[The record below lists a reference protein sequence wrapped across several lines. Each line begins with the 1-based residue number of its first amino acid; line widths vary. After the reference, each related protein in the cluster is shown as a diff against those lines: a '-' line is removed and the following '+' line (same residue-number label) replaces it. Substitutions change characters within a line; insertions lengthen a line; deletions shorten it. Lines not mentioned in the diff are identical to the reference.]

1 MLNRAITGGGA
12 MNRLNMLGYTMAML
26 VVSAA
31 AQAQTYPS
39 KPVRI
44 VVPYAAGGPYDEL
57 ARLLSAPLTEIWSQ
71 PVVVDPRGGAGG
83 NIGADTVA
91 KSPPDGYTLLLGNA
105 GPITINP
112 SLQKKMPYD
121 AQRDLIPIVTVMAAQ
136 MVLVV
141 HPSLPVKSV
150 KELVAFA
157 KARPG
162 QINYASAGIGNTQHL
177 AMEYLQS
184 LSGMK
189 LNHVPYKGAAPAFID
204 VIAGQCSLMF
214 ANITGAMN
222 YINSGRVRVIAVSSA
237 KRAAVLPAV
246 PAIAET
252 FPEFDITTWVGIFV
266 PAGTSR
272 DINNKLQADFMTVL
286 ARKDIRERIASQGGE
301 VVAATGEQLAAHIR
315 RETALYAKVVQ
326 SAGIKPE

>member
-1 MLNRAITGGGA
+1 MKRIISVL
-12 MNRLNMLGYTMAML
+12 MAVMIA
-26 VVSAA
+26 VGSAA
-31 AQAQTYPS
+31 AIAQTWPS
-39 KPVRI
+39 KPVRV

-57 ARLLSAPLTEIWSQ
+57 ARLLGPHLTEIWGQ

-121 AQRDLIPIVTVMAAQ
+121 AQRDLVPIVTVMAAP

-162 QINYASAGIGNTQHL
+162 QLNYASAGIGNTQHL

-184 LSGMK
+184 LAGMK

-204 VIAGQCSLMF
+204 VIAGQCGLMF

-222 YINSGRVRVIAVSSA
+222 YINAGRVRVIAVSSA
-237 KRAAVLPAV
+237 RRAAVLPKV
-246 PAIAET
+246 PGIAEAY
-252 FPEFDITTWVGIFV
+252 PEFDITTWVGIFV
-266 PAGTSR
+266 PAGTPREIS
-272 DINNKLQADFMTVL
+272 NKLQADFMTVL
-286 ARKDIRERIASQGGE
+286 ARQNIRERVASQGGE
-301 VVAATGEQLAAHIR
+301 VVAAPGEQLAAHIR

>member
-1 MLNRAITGGGA
+1 MISAVAIGIFGTVA
-12 MNRLNMLGYTMAML
+12 I
-26 VVSAA
+26 
-31 AQAQTYPS
+31 AQTWPS
-39 KPVRI
+39 KPLRM

-57 ARLLSAPLTEIWSQ
+57 ARLLGPHLTEIWGQ

-91 KSPPDGYTLLLGNA
+91 KSPPDGYTMLLGNA

-121 AQRDLIPIVTVMAAQ
+121 AQRDLIPIVMVMAAP

-141 HPSLPVKSV
+141 HPSLPVMSV
-150 KELVAFA
+150 KELVQFA
-157 KARPG
+157 KSRPG
-162 QINYASAGIGNTQHL
+162 QINYASAGVGNTQHL

-214 ANITGAMN
+214 ANITGAMT
-222 YINSGRVRVIAVSSA
+222 YINAGRVRVIAVSSA
-237 KRAAVLPAV
+237 KRAAVLPKV
-246 PAIAET
+246 PGIAET
-252 FPEFDITTWVGIFV
+252 YPEFDITTWVGIFV
-266 PAGTSR
+266 PAGAPREIT
-272 DINNKLQADFMTVL
+272 NKLQTDFMTIL
-286 ARKDIRERIASQGGE
+286 ARKDVRERIASQGGD
-301 VVAATGEQLAAHIR
+301 VVAAPGEQLAAHIR
-315 RETALYAKVVQ
+315 KETALYAKVVQ
-326 SAGIKPE
+326 SSGIKPE